1 MSDTPNGRYSI
12 VSQQQP
18 AEERTTV
25 GKNAIDNNKLERPS
39 PQPEELGHNGVTSM
53 EEKQSPIQETE
64 LTLRETDVKEVKE
77 SKHDQIEAQIK
88 AAITPPPATGS
99 PASST
104 PPPPPPLPPSLVQS
118 SDLHSQPQNENKATV
133 RTTPPALV
141 GCDSLD
147 KQVSETED
155 MKEMELNDDEDSTQV
170 VVDGSLVRQD
180 NNSSDVSD
188 TTQQQDQQQDVSE
201 ESPGLVIDTGSQLE
215 TEDETAPIVNSTE
228 TEECRENKVLAI
240 NPAADSA
247 QVLYEEGMRGGQVE
261 EPRSPQSITSNE
273 EDIELEMDI
282 IEEGEEERD
291 TPPPLPPPIPRGTLM
306 KAPAT
311 SVTSTISQARIGV
324 SPSHTANRLALE
336 NLKKDELVRK
346 PNVIVSSPSGSG
358 NGSSILD
365 LSRSSN
371 SGKEGSGGTD
381 SGKDRQS
388 VVTDNFRV
396 RQVAKVKQFFT
407 ALQQF
412 SNKRGSEV
420 AEQVQELI
428 TAVVVSSPL
437 LTMCPSMAWDEHTL
451 PNSPTTLPFTG
462 PLAFNGCPEQFYI
475 KVLIDFIAT
484 ECTMSTPSQTISVP
498 QFDPLA

>member
-1 MSDTPNGRYSI
+1 MCTVEQEESIARSDTPNGRHSV

-18 AEERTTV
+18 AEERTTT
-25 GKNAIDNNKLERPS
+25 GKNAIDSNKLERPS
-39 PQPEELGHNGVTSM
+39 PQPEELSHNGVTSM
-53 EEKQSPIQETE
+53 EENQSPIQETE

-77 SKHDQIEAQIK
+77 SKHDQIEAQTK
-88 AAITPPPATGS
+88 AAITPPDS
-99 PASST
+99 PASSA

-118 SDLHSQPQNENKATV
+118 SDLHSQPQSENKATV

-155 MKEMELNDDEDSTQV
+155 VKEMELNDGEASAQV
-170 VVDGSLVRQD
+170 IEEGSHVRQD

-188 TTQQQDQQQDVSE
+188 TAQQQDQQQDASE

-215 TEDETAPIVNSTE
+215 TEDETAPIVSKTE
-228 TEECRENKVLAI
+228 TEEHRENKVLAA
-240 NPAADSA
+240 NSAADSA
-247 QVLYEEGMRGGQVE
+247 QVLYEEGRRGGQVE
-261 EPRSPQSITSNE
+261 EPSSPQSITSNE

-324 SPSHTANRLALE
+324 SPSHTANRLALG

-346 PNVIVSSPSGSG
+346 PNVIMSSPSGSG
-358 NGSSILD
+358 NGSSMLD

-371 SGKEGSGGTD
+371 SGKEGSGGSD

-428 TAVVVSSPL
+428 TAVVVSTCSPL
-437 LTMCPSMAWDEHTL
+437 F
-451 PNSPTTLPFTG
+451 TTIQLSFHG
-462 PLAFNGCPEQFYI
+462 QG
-475 KVLIDFIAT
+475 
-484 ECTMSTPSQTISVP
+484 
-498 QFDPLA
+498 